1 MHKLFEALPEYAK
14 AFVAA
19 IGAGL
24 LTLAGILVGD
34 MTLADLTQAQ
44 WLMVVIAV
52 LGVGGGTAVVPNK
65 QSALQRENQLIAEQ
79 VKNEAAAKEQVELDT
94 RLTLFHHGV
103 DDVADLPDDTALI
116 EEDELEPEE
125 SEQGELDLSPVDPDY
140 QAKHSL

>member
-1 MHKLFEALPEYAK
+1 MQNLIKELPVYAK
-14 AFVAA
+14 AFVGA

-52 LGVGGGTAVVPNK
+52 LGVGGTVGVVPNK
-65 QSALQRENQLIAEQ
+65 QTPLQRENQMIAEQ
-79 VKNEAAAKEQVELDT
+79 VKKDVAQKSQVKQDIQS
-94 RLTLFHHGV
+94 TLILHGV
-103 DDVADLPDDTALI
+103 DDVGDLPDDSEFL
-116 EEDELEPEE
+116 EERELEGDPVQEE
-125 SEQGELDLSPVDPDY
+125 IDLSPVDPDY